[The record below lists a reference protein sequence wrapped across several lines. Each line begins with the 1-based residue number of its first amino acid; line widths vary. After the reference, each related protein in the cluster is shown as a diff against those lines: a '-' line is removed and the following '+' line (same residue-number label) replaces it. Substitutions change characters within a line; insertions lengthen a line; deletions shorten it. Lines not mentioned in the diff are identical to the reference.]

1 MSRPAQLDPAAYET
15 LLDLA
20 LAEDVGSGDVTTN
33 SLVPAD
39 GRAAARLVAREEL
52 IVCGL
57 PVVEAVYGRL
67 SRDVKLTRHIDESG
81 RAQAGATIASV
92 EGPARAIL
100 TGERLALNFLQR
112 LSGVATLT
120 RQFVDEVAGTRAKI
134 LDTRKTTPGWRLLEK
149 YAVEVAGGSNHRMGL
164 YDQVLIK
171 DNHIEFAR
179 QNITGTGLDAIRQAV
194 ALARQNA
201 PDGIKIE
208 IEVETPE
215 GLVAAADAGA
225 DIVMLDNMTPDETR
239 AALAGLDAQKR
250 PLIEA
255 SGGIGLGNVRAYAQA
270 GVDVISIGAL
280 THSARAVDIALDFDR

>member
-1 MSRPAQLDPAAYET
+1 MSRPPQLDASAYEA

-33 SLVPAD
+33 SLVPEH
-39 GRAAARLVAREEL
+39 GRATGRFVAWEEL
-52 IVCGL
+52 VVCGL
-57 PVVEAVYGRL
+57 PVLEAVYGRL
-67 SRDVKLTRHIDESG
+67 SGGVTVTRQTDEG
-81 RAQAGATIASV
+81 GKAAAGQTIAAVS
-92 EGPARAIL
+92 GPARAIL

-112 LSGVATLT
+112 LSGVATMT
-120 RQFVDEVAGTRAKI
+120 RQFVDEVAGTLAKI

-149 YAVEVAGGSNHRMGL
+149 YAVQVAGGSNHRMGL

-179 QNITGTGLDAIRQAV
+179 QNITAAGLDVIRQAV

-208 IEVETPE
+208 IEVETVE
-215 GLVAAADAGA
+215 GLLAATDAGA
-225 DIVMLDNMTPDETR
+225 DIVMLDNMTPGEVR

-255 SGGIGLGNVRAYAQA
+255 SGGIGLDNVRAYAEA